1 MELWILF
8 GLMGEIFLQLVLI
21 GDGAKVGDM
30 PSSPEK
36 LKEYKKIKGF
46 LLIQKLQILQEVLL

>member
-1 MELWILF
+1 
-8 GLMGEIFLQLVLI
+8 MGEIFLQLVLI